1 MNEETNALGAEICEL
16 SDEPCDGTRVNDP
29 AELRLRSRSYRP
41 EQTDVVIAELNE
53 WLASHEPRRRVLCRC
68 R

>member
-1 MNEETNALGAEICEL
+1 MNEETNAVRAEICEL
-16 SDEPCDGTRVNDP
+16 SDDPRESTRPTDP
-29 AELRLRSRSYRP
+29 ADLHLRTRPYPP
-41 EQTDVVIAELNE
+41 EQTKALIAELNE

>member
-1 MNEETNALGAEICEL
+1 MNEETNAVCAVICEL
-16 SDEPCDGTRVNDP
+16 SDDPRESARATDP
-29 AELRLRSRSYRP
+29 ADLYLRTRPYRP
-41 EQTDVVIAELNE
+41 EQTEVLIAELNE